1 MGDLNLNLG
10 NNEEILPILL
20 PNSIDSCITDPPYG
34 MNIAEWDKD
43 VPPVEI
49 WLKVFSVLKPGAFL
63 LSFCS
68 PELYHR
74 MATQVEDAG
83 FIIRDQIIW
92 MITTKMAKTNRLKP
106 AHEPIVV
113 AQKPISEKTLKE
125 NVKVWGTGEIIISGN
140 RIPWE
145 GDPPKGWV
153 AGGHKRRTFGQEGN
167 TKGSREEFG
176 SKDADPE
183 GRYPS
188 NVVGLFDNP
197 EHQKYFYAPRVNA
210 KERENNPHPTPKPV
224 DLMRWL
230 ISIYTP
236 EGGMVL
242 DPFMGSGS
250 TGEASLMTGRSF
262 TGIEMNET
270 YFKFAEKRLKYIKNK
285 SELFQI

>member
-1 MGDLNLNLG
+1 MDRLELNLG
-10 NNEEILPILL
+10 KNEEILPTLK

-34 MNIAEWDKD
+34 MNIADWDKD
-43 VPPVEI
+43 VPPKELWV
-49 WLKVFSVLKPGAFL
+49 KVFNVLKPGAFL

-74 MATQVEDAG
+74 MATQVEEAG
-83 FIIRDQIIW
+83 FEIKDQIIW

-113 AQKPISEKTLKE
+113 AQKPISENSIKS
-125 NVKVWGTGEIIISGN
+125 NVERWGTGELIIAGN
-140 RIPWE
+140 KIPWE
-145 GDPPKGWV
+145 GEPPKGWV

-167 TKGSREEFG
+167 TKGTKAEYG

-188 NVVGLFDNP
+188 NIVGLFDNP
-197 EHQKYFYAPRVNA
+197 EHQKYFYAPRVNS
-210 KERENNPHPTPKPV
+210 KERDGNPHPTPKPV

-236 EGGMVL
+236 EEGAVL

-250 TGEASLMTGRSF
+250 TGEAALMSGRSF
-262 TGIEMNET
+262 IGIEMNKE
-270 YFKFAEKRLKYIKNK
+270 YFQFSEKRLMSILEK
-285 SELFQI
+285 SELFQL